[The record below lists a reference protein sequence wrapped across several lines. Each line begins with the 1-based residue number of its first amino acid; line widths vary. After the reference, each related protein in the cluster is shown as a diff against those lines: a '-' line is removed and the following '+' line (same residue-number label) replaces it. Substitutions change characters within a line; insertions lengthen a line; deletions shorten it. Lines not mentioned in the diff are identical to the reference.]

1 MRLRIYGPWI
11 RSLNFLWPL
20 EMRLRILRLSR
31 PTRTRTATARQL
43 AWRTRT
49 PSPND
54 QTGVRV
60 VRSPEPGALQIEVS
74 SCCSFSGGIT
84 PLRALRDSA
93 MKLDSDSFCDEARTD
108 SGARLSHGPSCNN
121 QVAGSPVAR
130 VVTIVIC
137 SGSPAV
143 ISRVVTVLTETSHP
157 SIFLRLN
164 PITSW
169 GPILQSLAFA
179 VCSIIST
186 CSLAI

>member
-1 MRLRIYGPWI
+1 MRLRT
-11 RSLNFLWPL
+11 
-20 EMRLRILRLSR
+20 LSR
-31 PTRTRTATARQL
+31 PTRTATARQL

-54 QTGVRV
+54 RTSVRV
-60 VRSPEPGALQIEVS
+60 MRSPEPGALQIEVS

-84 PLRALRDSA
+84 PLRASLRDSETRLGLFA

-108 SGARLSHGPSCNN
+108 SGARLSHGPSCNS

-130 VVTIVIC
+130 VVTIVVC

-143 ISRVVTVLTETSHP
+143 ISRVVLSETSHP
-157 SIFLRLN
+157 SIFLQLN